1 MAANGGRGDAHGLPL
16 AGQAVARPV
25 RPAPPASDGD
35 RQRAGRTAGLLMSL
49 AAVTLGVASY
59 LHRDGHIPLGFTV
72 VNGERFYGASI
83 PEAVIAFVVAVGG
96 MAALAVPHRARPVA
110 LGTTIFAILGV
121 AYGLSVTA
129 GTGRVI
135 DMAYHCALL
144 TVLLA
149 TAVILWRWRSRRDAG
164 TSGP

>member
-1 MAANGGRGDAHGLPL
+1 MAISGGRGDAHGPPL
-16 AGQAVARPV
+16 AGQAAARAA
-25 RPAPPASDGD
+25 RPAPPASEGD
-35 RQRAGRTAGLLMSL
+35 RQWAGRAAGLLMSL

-72 VNGERFYGASI
+72 INGERFHGASI

-96 MAALAVPHRARPVA
+96 IAALAVPRRARPVA
-110 LGTTIFAILGV
+110 LGTTTFAILGV

-135 DMAYHCALL
+135 DIAYHSALL
-144 TVLLA
+144 AVLLA
-149 TAVILWRWRSRRDAG
+149 TGVVLWWWGGRQRRR
-164 TSGP
+164 

>member
-1 MAANGGRGDAHGLPL
+1 MATDGGRGNAHGSPL
-16 AGQAVARPV
+16 AGQTAARPA
-25 RPAPPASDGD
+25 RSAPPASDADG
-35 RQRAGRTAGLLMSL
+35 QRAGRTAGLLMSL

-72 VNGERFYGASI
+72 VNGERFYGASV

-96 MAALAVPHRARPVA
+96 IAALAVPQRARPVA
-110 LGTTIFAILGV
+110 LGTTTFAILGV

-129 GTGRVI
+129 GSGRVI
-135 DMAYHCALL
+135 DVAYHCALL

-149 TAVILWRWRSRRDAG
+149 AAVVLWRWGTRRDAG
-164 TSGP
+164 ASGP